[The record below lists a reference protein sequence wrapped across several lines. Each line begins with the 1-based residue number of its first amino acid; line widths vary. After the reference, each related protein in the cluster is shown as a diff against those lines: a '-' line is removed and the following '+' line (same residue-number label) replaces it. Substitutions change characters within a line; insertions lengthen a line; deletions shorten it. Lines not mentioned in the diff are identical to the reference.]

1 MVSMKTVAQ
10 LRLDP
15 ETRRVLDG
23 LVKRQGWTTS
33 EILRKGIHLV
43 AREAA
48 EVQPIKI
55 VGLGEFDFGPTDIA
69 GNHKK
74 YLEGYGRSSLPG
86 GKKHK
91 RAAAR

>member
-1 MVSMKTVAQ
+1 MAQ

-23 LVKRQGWTTS
+23 LVRSQGWTTS
-33 EILRKGIHLV
+33 EVLRKGIHLV
-43 AREAA
+43 ARDAA
-48 EVQPIKI
+48 EDRPIKI
-55 VGLGEFDFGPTDIA
+55 IGLGEFDFGPTDIA
-69 GNHKK
+69 SNHKK

-86 GKKHK
+86 GKKRK

>member
-1 MVSMKTVAQ
+1 MKSMKTVAQ

-43 AREAA
+43 AKEAEKA
-48 EVQPIKI
+48 PPIKI
-55 VGLGEFDFGPTDIA
+55 HGLGEFDFGVSDLST
-69 GNHKK
+69 NKK
-74 YLEGYGRSSLPG
+74 YMEGFGRSSMPG
-86 GKKHK
+86 GKPRSKTVK
-91 RAAAR
+91 R